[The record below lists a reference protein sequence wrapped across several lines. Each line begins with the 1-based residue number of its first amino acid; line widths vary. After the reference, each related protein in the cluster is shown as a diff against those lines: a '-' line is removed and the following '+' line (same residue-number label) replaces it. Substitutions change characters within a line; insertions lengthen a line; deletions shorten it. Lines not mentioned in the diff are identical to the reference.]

1 MDGGIGGSSQVEGQV
16 FGQSRAYVAAPR
28 PDPPH
33 RLLELFRHAF
43 FRQVTSGAGFECTSG
58 ILPFGMHA
66 EQKDRQLWPQTMQVI
81 QDVKNDDIPVL
92 AAHMLER
99 FLCRF
104 RFPKGHP
111 GKCFT
116 KGLREP
122 PAKDCVVVSNK
133 NSHHDSFPGKLNR
146 GSGIRNVMVVP
157 EPSTPSILNSPLSK
171 SARSCIPTRPRD
183 LRAFACSASKP
194 LPLS

>member
-81 QDVKNDDIPVL
+81 QDVKPAFSGHADVQNDDIPVL
-92 AAHMLER
+92 AAHML
-99 FLCRF
+99 
-104 RFPKGHP
+104 K
-111 GKCFT
+111 
-116 KGLREP
+116 
-122 PAKDCVVVSNK
+122 
-133 NSHHDSFPGKLNR
+133 R
-146 GSGIRNVMVVP
+146 GSGIRNVVVVP